1 MDPLSFRCTGCGN
14 CCRALRV
21 AVTASDVARLT
32 AATSKPPIELVEWLA
47 PGAVDMTGEPESFIE
62 LSEGRRLMV
71 LAQAGGACRLL
82 DASDRCTAYAAR
94 PLDCQAFP
102 FDFERGRPDAVRL
115 RLLPLSG
122 CDHARDGRQDNAALE
137 AVDAQRWR
145 ELSSYQQQV
154 GVWNRLARHR
164 RRLGHRVG
172 SAAEFLAFAL
182 GTPSAH
188 SPAIHSGSA
197 SSRTNQQEGGK
208 TGRPEEGFWG
218 ARSA

>member
-1 MDPLSFRCTGCGN
+1 MDPLGFRCTGCGN

-21 AVTASDVARLT
+21 AVTASDVARLM
-32 AATSKPPIELVEWLA
+32 AATGKAPTELVEWLA
-47 PGAVDMTGEPESFIE
+47 PSAVDMTGEPDSFVE
-62 LSEGRRLMV
+62 LSQGRRLMV
-71 LAQAGGACRLL
+71 LAQTDGACRLL
-82 DASDRCTAYAAR
+82 DASDRCTVYAAR

-102 FDFERGRPDAVRL
+102 FDFEPSRPTALRL
-115 RLLPLSG
+115 QLLPLSG
-122 CDHARDGRQDNAALE
+122 CDHAQDGQQDRAALE

-145 ELSSYQQQV
+145 ELSTYQQQV

-182 GTPSAH
+182 GAPSAH

-197 SSRTNQQEGGK
+197 SSASQR
-208 TGRPEEGFWG
+208 
-218 ARSA
+218 RSISGSA